1 MSAQFIDIDAREPL
15 RFLADL
21 GDRLDDTKP
30 LMEDIAA
37 IMLDAVEEN
46 FAQEGRPD
54 WVDLTDNTKA
64 RREKRGKWP
73 GKILQ
78 DSGLL
83 AASVQA
89 RADDNE
95 AAVSTNYPSAPTH
108 QFGAEKGEYGQ
119 TKTGLPIPFGDI
131 PARPFLVLGEDDI
144 QEIDATIGD
153 YLDV

>member
-1 MSAQFIDIDAREPL
+1 MFIDIDAKKPL
-15 RFLADL
+15 MFLADL

-54 WVDLTDNTKA
+54 WVDLTDNTK
-64 RREKRGKWP
+64 EKRKNWP

-78 DSGLL
+78 DSGAL
-83 AASVQA
+83 AGSITP
-89 RADDNE
+89 R
-95 AAVSTNYPSAPTH
+95 STNDEAVVGTNYITAATH
-108 QFGAEKGEYGQ
+108 QFGAKEGEYGQ
-119 TKTGLPIPFGDI
+119 TKTGRPIPFGDI
-131 PARPFLVLGEDDI
+131 PARRFLSLGEDDI
-144 QEIDATIGD
+144 QEIDDTIGD